1 MVDVPGYP
9 VEVYNTLGA
18 GDAFAGGFVYGW
30 VRDWGLYK
38 AARLGNAAG
47 AIVVTRHACAN
58 SMPTMEEVEA
68 FVAERGGF

>member
-9 VEVYNTLGA
+9 VEIYNTLGA

-30 VRDWGLYK
+30 VQGWGLYK

-58 SMPTMEEVEA
+58 SMPTMGEVEA
-68 FVAERGGF
+68 FVSERGGF